1 MIESDERPLTGGC
14 QCGSVRYEISAEPL
28 NLYACHCKQCR
39 KQSGSSFGLSL
50 IVPRESFKVTSGT
63 PKCWTRPTAQGAE
76 MSCWF
81 CPDCGNRIY
90 HQSSSWPEELSVK
103 GGTVDQPVEAGA
115 AIHIW
120 TSHGLPSTPIP
131 MGATTFPFEPP
142 EN

>member
-1 MIESDERPLTGGC
+1 MIDSDERPLTGGC
-14 QCGSVRYEISAEPL
+14 QCGAVRYQIIAEPL

-50 IVPRESFKVTSGT
+50 VVPREAFQITCGS
-63 PKCWTRPTAQGAE
+63 PKSWKRPTDSGAE
-76 MSCWF
+76 MICWL
-81 CPDCGNRIY
+81 CPECGSRLY
-90 HQSSSWPEELSVK
+90 HQSSGWPEQLSVK

-131 MGATTFPFEPP
+131 MGATTFPFEPA
-142 EN
+142 